1 MEAVEFV
8 DQIEK
13 PGFVWH
19 AKWWKHA
26 NTFHRHQ
33 KAQLIFVAEG
43 FQYLHTPD
51 KRFLL
56 PANHA
61 AWIPS
66 ELYHRTSAS
75 SEFVSLRTLYYD
87 AQALTGFYT
96 KLHLFSVPAVLKE
109 MLLYTQKWSLNQEWD
124 SAEQVFLQ
132 AILSEL
138 PDFKKSGAPLQLPL
152 PKTPELLPVVDYI
165 YRQLATPLQLRDF
178 STLYPFSLRTLE
190 RKFKEELG
198 MTLAQYI
205 QLARIMKGVELLT
218 QGQHTIKEIAH
229 RIGYASS
236 ESFSNQFVKL
246 MGKRPSAFV
255 KK

>member
-1 MEAVEFV
+1 MEAVKLV
-8 DQIEK
+8 DKVDK

-26 NTFHRHQ
+26 NTFHRHK

-43 FQYLHTPD
+43 YQYLHTPH

-66 ELYHRTSAS
+66 KLYHRTSAS
-75 SEFVSLRTLYYD
+75 SPFISLRTLYYD
-87 AQALTGFYT
+87 AQNLSGFYEN
-96 KLHLFSVPAVLKE
+96 LHLFSAPAVLRE
-109 MLLYTQKWSLNQEWD
+109 MLLYTQKWSLLKEHD
-124 SAEQVFLQ
+124 PAEEVFLQ

-138 PDFKKSGAPLQLPL
+138 PAFKKSGVPLQLPL
-152 PKTPELLPVVDYI
+152 PENPELLLVVEYI
-165 YRQLATPLQLRDF
+165 YQHLSGPLQIRDF
-178 STLYPFSLRTLE
+178 TSIYPFSLRTLE

-205 QLARIMKGVELLT
+205 QLAKIIKSVELLT
-218 QGQHTIKEIAH
+218 YGRHSIKEVAH
-229 RIGYASS
+229 RTGYASA

-246 MGKRPSAFV
+246 MGERPSAFAR
-255 KK
+255 K